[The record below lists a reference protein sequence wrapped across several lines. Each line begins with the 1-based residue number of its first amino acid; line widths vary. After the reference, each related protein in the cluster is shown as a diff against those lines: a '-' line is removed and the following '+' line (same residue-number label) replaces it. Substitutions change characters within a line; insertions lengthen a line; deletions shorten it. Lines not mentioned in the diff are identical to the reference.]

1 VLDSLR
7 SARNE
12 VDDLIA
18 TDRVVIQLA
27 RAVYMPDGA
36 FDPDAM
42 LDNLRD
48 LTAQALKPT
57 WTPGGR
63 ATPRLTIDAEQGGW
77 RHPVTLAVAHGGLPD
92 DRVQDFLVAVTEVVA
107 NALQHGDTTAQ
118 LALWVADA
126 GTVLRGP
133 RPGSGPGRPAGRLP
147 ATQRRHRPPGMGLWV
162 ARQLAIASG
171 PNGTVVRFTIGR

>member
-1 VLDSLR
+1 
-7 SARNE
+7 
-12 VDDLIA
+12 
-18 TDRVVIQLA
+18 
-27 RAVYMPDGA
+27 
-36 FDPDAM
+36 
-42 LDNLRD
+42 
-48 LTAQALKPT
+48 
-57 WTPGGR
+57 
-63 ATPRLTIDAEQGGW
+63 
-77 RHPVTLAVAHGGLPD
+77 VTLAVAHGGLPD